1 MDKQKLNNDLTKC
14 IWSKYESV
22 NDFNDMDFVC
32 SYYRGNFCY
41 CDESCVHYEP
51 EERGKRENI

>member
-1 MDKQKLNNDLTKC
+1 MGKQKLNNDLTKC
-14 IWSKYESV
+14 IWSKYESI

-51 EERGKRENI
+51 EERKEAE